1 MSATPEVATVAAA
14 GAREAASPRT
24 RRSLPLRAAAIAAL
38 LIASALGVLSL
49 TPIHA
54 PSHDQLFEIPK
65 GTWARRMAGNR
76 VEILP
81 AELRLTIG
89 VRDILVLH
97 NLDDVPQQFGP
108 ILLMPGQ
115 TFRMPFSMPAS
126 YQFACTAH
134 LSGQMS
140 IVVEPNPA
148 TPWARLRWRVSTL
161 LRSGRWS

>member
-1 MSATPEVATVAAA
+1 MAVSANTLQAATV
-14 GAREAASPRT
+14 T
-24 RRSLPLRAAAIAAL
+24 AL
-38 LIASALGVLSL
+38 LSAFALGALAL

-54 PSHDQLFEIPK
+54 PSHDRLFEIPK
-65 GTWARRMAGNR
+65 GTWARRMAGSH

-148 TPWARLRWRVSTL
+148 TPWSRLRWRVATM

>member
-1 MSATPEVATVAAA
+1 M
-14 GAREAASPRT
+14 
-24 RRSLPLRAAAIAAL
+24 RAAAIAAL
-38 LIASALGVLSL
+38 LLTGALGVLAL
-49 TPIHA
+49 APIHA

-65 GTWARRMAGNR
+65 GTWARRMAGNK

-115 TFRMPFSMPAS
+115 TFRMPFSMPAGS
-126 YQFACTAH
+126 AWN
-134 LSGQMS
+134 G
-140 IVVEPNPA
+140 
-148 TPWARLRWRVSTL
+148 ARLVHQESQASVGSMAVFERPAS
-161 LRSGRWS
+161 SGRPGPGDLAGNGGRNRFALQSCRQRSCSWTSSRP

>member
-1 MSATPEVATVAAA
+1 MRAMALVFVLLA
-14 GAREAASPRT
+14 G
-24 RRSLPLRAAAIAAL
+24 
-38 LIASALGVLSL
+38 ALGVLGL

-81 AELRLTIG
+81 SELRLTIG

-97 NLDDVPQQFGP
+97 NLDEVPQQFGP

-140 IVVEPNPA
+140 IIVEPNPA
-148 TPWARLRWRVSTL
+148 TPWARIRWRAATL
-161 LRSGRWS
+161 VRSGHWS